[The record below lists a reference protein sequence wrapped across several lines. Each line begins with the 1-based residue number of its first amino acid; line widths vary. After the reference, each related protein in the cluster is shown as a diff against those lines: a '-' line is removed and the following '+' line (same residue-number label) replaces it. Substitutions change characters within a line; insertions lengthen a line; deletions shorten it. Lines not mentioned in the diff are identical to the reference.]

1 MLQKLKFAITG
12 PSLVSVP
19 TGSSSPTVAYLPST
33 LERTCSFYISAA
45 ESCFG
50 LAKWTILF
58 WFPFAL
64 RTARNFASVV
74 FYAKIFGCFSLA
86 YLLASVCLGIGRLQ
100 NPTYA
105 RFIDLYFEAKKRPS
119 KDLINLL
126 TSYGFRHQWPTE
138 FDVQTVDSSLWIPRK
153 SLIPDRSNNTSIL
166 LSPLHWFLN
175 RTIGVRMIYP
185 GCTDLFNSWTLEP
198 RMKAWGDLR
207 IKHRGRRLGLLTRSG
222 RFVETYYVDRR
233 GRGENS
239 NEDILVICC
248 EGNAGFAE
256 IGVIGAPLQNG
267 YSVVAWN
274 HPGFGSSEGFPYP
287 DQEQDAMEAVLLF
300 ATRHLNFPK
309 RNIRLFGWSI
319 GGYTATW
326 AAAQMPQIGGLILDA
341 TFDMLDELARNALP
355 FVGESIT
362 VGLVHSYF
370 DLHIAAQIARYPGPI
385 LILRRSHDEVITTK
399 GPESNRGNYLLV
411 KLLKYRF
418 PFLFTEESEQ
428 RLWQFILL
436 GAAQQ
441 EEFLATKNIVD
452 DLMEPILQRELRKQV
467 PPGPPT
473 TKDQA
478 ELSFPSNLGN
488 SGVSEAQKIQILI
501 YLASKY
507 FREVFGTH
515 CTPLDPVAFTEPWS
529 ESRLLSS

>member
-207 IKHRGRRLGLLTRSG
+207 IK
-222 RFVETYYVDRR
+222 
-233 GRGENS
+233 
-239 NEDILVICC
+239 
-248 EGNAGFAE
+248 
-256 IGVIGAPLQNG
+256 
-267 YSVVAWN
+267 
-274 HPGFGSSEGFPYP
+274 
-287 DQEQDAMEAVLLF
+287 
-300 ATRHLNFPK
+300 
-309 RNIRLFGWSI
+309 
-319 GGYTATW
+319 
-326 AAAQMPQIGGLILDA
+326 ILDA

-452 DLMEPILQRELRKQV
+452 DLMEPILQRELRKHV
-467 PPGPPT
+467 PPGQST
-473 TKDQA
+473 LEDQA

-507 FREVFGTH
+507 FKEVFGTH

>member
-1 MLQKLKFAITG
+1 
-12 PSLVSVP
+12 
-19 TGSSSPTVAYLPST
+19 
-33 LERTCSFYISAA
+33 
-45 ESCFG
+45 
-50 LAKWTILF
+50 
-58 WFPFAL
+58 
-64 RTARNFASVV
+64 
-74 FYAKIFGCFSLA
+74 
-86 YLLASVCLGIGRLQ
+86 
-100 NPTYA
+100 
-105 RFIDLYFEAKKRPS
+105 
-119 KDLINLL
+119 
-126 TSYGFRHQWPTE
+126 
-138 FDVQTVDSSLWIPRK
+138 
-153 SLIPDRSNNTSIL
+153 
-166 LSPLHWFLN
+166 
-175 RTIGVRMIYP
+175 
-185 GCTDLFNSWTLEP
+185 
-198 RMKAWGDLR
+198 MKAWGDLR